1 MIWFLSFVI
10 AAVIVIGLGFL
21 IAFVSSDG
29 RAGTVFFILLLIAVI
44 TVIVHKIIAPM
55 WIGG

>member
-10 AAVIVIGLGFL
+10 AVVIVMGLGFL
-21 IAFVSSDG
+21 IAFVSSDS
-29 RAGTVFFILLLIAVI
+29 RAGTVFFILLLIAAFTMMVYE
-44 TVIVHKIIAPM
+44 IISPM